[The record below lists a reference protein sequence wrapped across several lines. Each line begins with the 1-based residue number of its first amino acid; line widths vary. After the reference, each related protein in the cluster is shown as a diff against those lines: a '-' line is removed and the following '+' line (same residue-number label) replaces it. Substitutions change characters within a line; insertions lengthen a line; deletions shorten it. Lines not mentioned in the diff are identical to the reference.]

1 MDNDMSNRKKPEMPL
16 VPEEGEFLVYQAEDG
31 QIKLEVRLEQ
41 ETLWLTQQAIAELLQ
56 TTVPNISMHIKNI
69 YDEREL
75 IPEATVKEF
84 LIVHQETR
92 AGPRVFQ
99 IGTEQEA
106 MVCKGQNCR

>member
-1 MDNDMSNRKKPEMPL
+1 MSNREKSKKL
-16 VPEEGEFLVYQAEDG
+16 IVPQRGEFLVYQAEDG

-75 IPEATVKEF
+75 IPEATVKDF
-84 LIVHQETR
+84 LIVHKEEQRTVK
-92 AGPRVFQ
+92 RV
-99 IGTEQEA
+99 IA
-106 MVCKGQNCR
+106 H

>member
-1 MDNDMSNRKKPEMPL
+1 MSNREKSKKL
-16 VPEEGEFLVYQAEDG
+16 IVPQRGEFLVYQAEDG

-75 IPEATVKEF
+75 IRKQ
-84 LIVHQETR
+84 LLRIS
-92 AGPRVFQ
+92 
-99 IGTEQEA
+99 
-106 MVCKGQNCR
+106 

>member
-75 IPEATVKEF
+75 IP
-84 LIVHQETR
+84 
-92 AGPRVFQ
+92 GS
-99 IGTEQEA
+99 
-106 MVCKGQNCR
+106 NC

>member
-1 MDNDMSNRKKPEMPL
+1 MSNREKSKKL
-16 VPEEGEFLVYQAEDG
+16 IVPQRGEFLVYQAEDG

-75 IPEATVKEF
+75 IPEATVKDF
-84 LIVHQETR
+84 LIVHKEGQRTVK
-92 AGPRVFQ
+92 RV
-99 IGTEQEA
+99 IA
-106 MVCKGQNCR
+106 H

>member
-1 MDNDMSNRKKPEMPL
+1 MSNRKKSKKL
-16 VPEEGEFLVYQAEDG
+16 IVPQRGEFLVYQAEDG

-75 IPEATVKEF
+75 IPEATVKDF
-84 LIVHQETR
+84 LIVHQEGQRTVK
-92 AGPRVFQ
+92 RV
-99 IGTEQEA
+99 ITH
-106 MVCKGQNCR
+106 